1 MFTEISNCKFSCF
14 HDSCLQRGKTKR
26 FYISVSGFGTGCA
39 ETVISCADRNDLM
52 SLIIHLFHGIKVVTY
67 DSDADIEVC
76 LLGYNAAWTCRWI
89 IFTRT

>member
-26 FYISVSGFGTGCA
+26 FYISVSGFRTGCA

-67 DSDADIEVC
+67 EV
-76 LLGYNAAWTCRWI
+76 
-89 IFTRT
+89 FTVMRISKFVFWVIRPPGLVGG